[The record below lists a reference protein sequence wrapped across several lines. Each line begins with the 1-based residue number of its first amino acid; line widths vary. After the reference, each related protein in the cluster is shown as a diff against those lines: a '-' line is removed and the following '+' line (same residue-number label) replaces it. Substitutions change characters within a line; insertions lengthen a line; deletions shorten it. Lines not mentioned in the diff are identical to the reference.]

1 MSENDEIRK
10 IYEAEPDL
18 DLMKLRRYLKSE
30 HGFDNDD
37 LNTINTAHE
46 VLQYNRKMQQ
56 EQRERSDRLK
66 SGIGL
71 HKESNAVN
79 PAIAR
84 QDRLDRER
92 VDKYRKRT
100 PEDKRSKVDRI
111 AELLM
116 KGK

>member
-1 MSENDEIRK
+1 MSEKDEIKK
-10 IYEAEPDL
+10 IYEAEPNIDV
-18 DLMKLRRYLKSE
+18 MKLRRYLKSE

-37 LNTINTAHE
+37 LNTINTADE
-46 VLQYNRKMQQ
+46 VLNYNSEMQQ
-56 EQRERSDRLK
+56 KQRERSGRLK

-92 VDKYRKRT
+92 VDQYRKRT

-111 AELLM
+111 SELLM